1 MRQSGPQRR
10 GRGRPSGRR
19 GFNNSPNRSYD
30 SSGPDIKV
38 RGTASA
44 VYDKYMALGRDA
56 VLSGDRVAAENFFQH
71 AEHYYRLMQ
80 ATKQQQQQAGEG
92 EQQRDNRGR
101 GQQSRGG
108 RGNDNAGAEGEG
120 RKPSGEEGA
129 PVEEAKVVAAT
140 ESLDDDATLN
150 VDTSSGT
157 STSTGTNAVQDA
169 GAEVEPTSFVEE
181 ARVADGEEQ
190 RSAPMNPAE
199 LAAMSESGRK
209 ARGANGRGRG
219 RQKKDNQDSDG
230 ADTAEAAPR
239 RQSRRRRPAQAPEAA
254 ETPAPE
260 ADLEAAP
267 EAVVVESE
275 TPAPSVAAVT
285 EDAESN

>member
-71 AEHYYRLMQ
+71 AEHYYRLVQ
-80 ATKQQQQQAGEG
+80 ANKQQQQQVGEG
-92 EQQRDNRGR
+92 DQQRDNRGR

-108 RGNDNAGAEGEG
+108 RGNDNTATESDGGKTNGDDVAAE
-120 RKPSGEEGA
+120 
-129 PVEEAKVVAAT
+129 EEAKVVAAT
-140 ESLDDDATLN
+140 ESLDDDGDTNTDAN
-150 VDTSSGT
+150 TSSG
-157 STSTGTNAVQDA
+157 
-169 GAEVEPTSFVEE
+169 AEVVSTPFVGE
-181 ARVADGEEQ
+181 AHSGDGEDQ
-190 RSAPMNPAE
+190 PSAPMNPAE

-209 ARGANGRGRG
+209 ARGANGRGRQ
-219 RQKKDNQDSDG
+219 RKDNQDNDG
-230 ADTAEAAPR
+230 PDAADTVEAAPR
-239 RQSRRRRPAQAPEAA
+239 RQPRRRPAPAPEAA
-254 ETPAPE
+254 EAPVSEAIPE
-260 ADLEAAP
+260 AASETIA
-267 EAVVVESE
+267 VESE
-275 TPAPSVAAVT
+275 PPASAGAVVT

>member
-71 AEHYYRLMQ
+71 AEHYYRLVQ
-80 ATKQQQQQAGEG
+80 STKQQQQQAGEG

-101 GQQSRGG
+101 GQQSRSG
-108 RGNDNAGAEGEG
+108 RGNESATPEGDDRKPNGDEGET
-120 RKPSGEEGA
+120 
-129 PVEEAKVVAAT
+129 VEEAKVVPAT
-140 ESLDDDATLN
+140 ESLDDDT
-150 VDTSSGT
+150 D
-157 STSTGTNAVQDA
+157 TNANAAADKTA
-169 GAEVEPTSFVEE
+169 SAETEAVAYVEE
-181 ARVADGEEQ
+181 AAVVDGDEQ
-190 RSAPMNPAE
+190 RSTPMNPAE

-209 ARGANGRGRG
+209 ARGAGDANGANGRGRG
-219 RQKKDNQDSDG
+219 RQRKDNQDNDSPD
-230 ADTAEAAPR
+230 AAEAAPR
-239 RQSRRRRPAQAPEAA
+239 RQPRRRRPAQAPEAA
-254 ETPAPE
+254 EKAAPE
-260 ADLEAAP
+260 AAPEATP
-267 EAVVVESE
+267 EAVVVERE
-275 TPAPSVAAVT
+275 TPAAAVASVA
-285 EDAESN
+285 EDADSN

>member
-71 AEHYYRLMQ
+71 AEHYYRLVQ

-108 RGNDNAGAEGEG
+108 RGNDNAVAEGDG
-120 RKPSGEEGA
+120 RKPDEEEGET
-129 PVEEAKVVAAT
+129 VEEAKVVAAT
-140 ESLDDDATLN
+140 ESLDDDETTS
-150 VDTSSGT
+150 VDTSVDT
-157 STSTGTNAVQDA
+157 DTDRDA
-169 GAEVEPTSFVEE
+169 GAEVEVTSFAEE
-181 ARVADGEEQ
+181 ARGDDDEDQ

-209 ARGANGRGRG
+209 ARGAGGATGANGRGRG
-219 RQKKDNQDSDG
+219 RRIG
-230 ADTAEAAPR
+230 
-239 RQSRRRRPAQAPEAA
+239 
-254 ETPAPE
+254 
-260 ADLEAAP
+260 
-267 EAVVVESE
+267 
-275 TPAPSVAAVT
+275 
-285 EDAESN
+285 

>member
-44 VYDKYMALGRDA
+44 VYDKYTALGRDA

-71 AEHYYRLMQ
+71 AEHYHRLVQ
-80 ATKQQQQQAGEG
+80 ANKQQQQQAGEG
-92 EQQRDNRGR
+92 DQQRDNRGR

-108 RGNDNAGAEGEG
+108 RGNDNTATESDGEKTNG
-120 RKPSGEEGA
+120 DEGA
-129 PVEEAKVVAAT
+129 AVEEAKVVAAT
-140 ESLDDDATLN
+140 ESLDDDGDMNTDAN
-150 VDTSSGT
+150 TSSGT
-157 STSTGTNAVQDA
+157 
-169 GAEVEPTSFVEE
+169 EVVSTSFVGE
-181 ARVADGEEQ
+181 AHTGDGEDE

-209 ARGANGRGRG
+209 ARGANSRG
-219 RQKKDNQDSDG
+219 RQRKDNQDNDG
-230 ADTAEAAPR
+230 PDAADTVEAAPR
-239 RQSRRRRPAQAPEAA
+239 RQPRRRPAPAPKAA
-254 ETPAPE
+254 EAPVSE
-260 ADLEAAP
+260 AIPEAAP
-267 EAVVVESE
+267 ETIAVESE
-275 TPAPSVAAVT
+275 TPAPAGAVIT
-285 EDAESN
+285 EDVESN